1 MTLRTFID
9 KNGNTW
15 EWEETPELLEAI
27 RKLHE
32 IKNDTETKTV
42 G

>member
-9 KNGNTW
+9 KSGNTW

-32 IKNDTETKTV
+32 TENDTKTTNV